1 MAVGRK
7 LTKVFETFSHKILG
21 RWMDSQLIL
30 NIKISTD
37 RKQIFESFHHV
48 PFLQNS
54 RKHPN
59 NRIWNVGLSLDH
71 DLDIN
76 FRFKNKL
83 KGSVAPLAAAGGSQD
98 LTRRLTWG
106 ALSAKL
112 NETTTLM
119 PHISRTKQTDN
130 MNFSTR
136 IRKTFWVSMQKVG
149 THAKILCCW
158 ALCEHVNSAHVCIP
172 GITGEKTHA

>member
-1 MAVGRK
+1 MTLSMLRMIWSWWRTGSSGPGAQKGHQV
-7 LTKVFETFSHKILG
+7 VQEVIEFNMYVHVIN
-21 RWMDSQLIL
+21 MDI
-30 NIKISTD
+30 
-37 RKQIFESFHHV
+37 QIPSAL
-48 PFLQNS
+48 PL
-54 RKHPN
+54 
-59 NRIWNVGLSLDH
+59 
-71 DLDIN
+71 
-76 FRFKNKL
+76 
-83 KGSVAPLAAAGGSQD
+83 VAAAAGGSQD

-119 PHISRTKQTDN
+119 PHISRTEQIDN

-136 IRKTFWVSMQKVG
+136 IRKIFWVRMKKVG